1 MTLSYQSVCHA
12 LEKTG
17 KFKNNAGG
25 DAMYDDPVQKQSCT
39 QEKERENDENDKRGF
54 LQGCAS
60 CWKPT
65 KRILHFARV
74 GMTISTVM
82 PFVRDFVPSV
92 VAA

>member
-17 KFKNNAGG
+17 KFKNNAGA

-60 CWKPT
+60 C
-65 KRILHFARV
+65 
-74 GMTISTVM
+74 
-82 PFVRDFVPSV
+82 
-92 VAA
+92 